1 MIQGEIIMIGS
12 RLRELRLRT
21 NIKMPAVAAA
31 TGIAKETLYK
41 WEKGTRPSN
50 IAEYFKLKSYID
62 MTENKLEIERLDQ
75 EDKKPATLKLPLKSG
90 KPAPPQTD
98 GKAAAGTI
106 AIADDEPQLIVDRI
120 TAPFLGAAEGV
131 VEVVGQSM
139 EPTYVNGCRIVISRL
154 KDYRNLHWGL
164 NYYIIDTNWHGIV
177 RRVYKADDE
186 NSLCLVADNP
196 DQLKYPPIEI
206 SLDQIEAIFKVRAAI
221 IKY

>member
-1 MIQGEIIMIGS
+1 MIQGDILTIGS
-12 RLRELRLRT
+12 RLREFRLRT

-50 IAEYFKLKSYID
+50 LQEYFKLKSYID
-62 MTENKLEIERLDQ
+62 KTENKLEIERLDL
-75 EDKKPATLKLPLKSG
+75 EDKKHATLGLPLNGG
-90 KPAPPQTD
+90 KPAIPQMD
-98 GKAAAGTI
+98 GKVAAGTI
-106 AIADDEPQLIVDRI
+106 IITDNEPQLIVDRI

-139 EPTYVNGCRIVISRL
+139 EPTFVNGCRIVISRL
-154 KDYRNLHWGL
+154 KDYRMLHWGL
-164 NYYIIDTNWHGIV
+164 YYYIIDTNWHGIV
-177 RRVYKADDE
+177 RRVYQADGQ
-186 NSLCLVADNP
+186 NSLSLGTDNP

-206 SLDQIEAIFKVRAAI
+206 SLDQIESIFKVSAAI

>member
-1 MIQGEIIMIGS
+1 MMQADIVVIGS

-50 IAEYFKLKSYID
+50 LEEYFKLKSYLD
-62 MTENKLEIERLDQ
+62 MTENKLEIERLDR
-75 EDKKPATLKLPLKSG
+75 EDKKPATLGIPLKGG
-90 KPAPPQTD
+90 KPAIPQMD

-106 AIADDEPQLIVDRI
+106 IITDNEPQLIVDRI
-120 TAPFLGAAEGV
+120 TGPFLGAAEGV

-139 EPTYVNGCRIVISRL
+139 EPTFVNGCRIVISRL
-154 KDYRNLHWGL
+154 KDSRNLHWGL
-164 NYYIIDTNWHGIV
+164 YYYIIDTNWHGIV
-177 RRVYKADDE
+177 RRVYQTSGQ
-186 NSLCLVADNP
+186 NSLRLVADNA

-206 SLDQIEAIFKVRAAI
+206 SRDQIESIFKVSAAI